1 MVPDIFYA
9 HKPSKKEVFKNLME
23 VLQEVFKVSVDNKI
37 KIYVTTLTDLDIHE
51 KNIIFCNKS
60 ESFRSLSPI
69 DFLYFGHLH
78 VGGSMGVYNIEV
90 SFKEVLKDLYFDESE
105 DVVINYFKNLELY
118 PFLKPDSDR
127 DFYEEEAYLRFIA
140 RTRCKIENFETF
152 ANEKSVTFSTTR
164 GLDDERAL
172 CRFMLLCIDSL
183 CSEGFYSFKLDQSNF
198 LGASSPLC
206 LLENTTFQRLEFP
219 EFLTL
224 GSVINIMDDLS
235 CVISSSNG
243 AKTQFSV
250 KKGRVFTHPLSF
262 SERITLSLKSKKYG
276 SFEKELSGGV
286 FGIVIDTREKSGT
299 KTLSPDERKELIKSW
314 EETLLYT
321 LKGL

>member
-1 MVPDIFYA
+1 MPVLSIDYSRGAASALLVNDNFSYKIVRVPLMVPDIFYA

-152 ANEKSVTFSTTR
+152 ANEKSVTFS
-164 GLDDERAL
+164 
-172 CRFMLLCIDSL
+172 
-183 CSEGFYSFKLDQSNF
+183 
-198 LGASSPLC
+198 
-206 LLENTTFQRLEFP
+206 
-219 EFLTL
+219 
-224 GSVINIMDDLS
+224 
-235 CVISSSNG
+235 
-243 AKTQFSV
+243 
-250 KKGRVFTHPLSF
+250 
-262 SERITLSLKSKKYG
+262 
-276 SFEKELSGGV
+276 
-286 FGIVIDTREKSGT
+286 
-299 KTLSPDERKELIKSW
+299 
-314 EETLLYT
+314 
-321 LKGL
+321 